1 MSKANIETGGVDER
15 TPLVG
20 KQLSAYQR
28 FFLADKN
35 KTFAQDA
42 EVAFRAACFILVMSM
57 PFLLPQDDLP
67 DDYMGKEFKASMKK
81 GFYTQFT
88 VSCFMFAYY
97 KDLGNTVVNAITGT
111 FGVWTAVFAIW
122 ILYGIYPTS
131 VNEVTPG
138 WLNFVALAYGAI
150 YVWIMLWL
158 NMNINAVIFG
168 VSSFVWYLM
177 AFMNP
182 APSNFATGFQIDLTG
197 SATLELIASILG
209 GSCACLAMCIPYP
222 MLAIRKAEDSGRAVA
237 ATLISSWKDL
247 AHFACAEDVSEMNE
261 FVEARIK
268 RDLREINAQVSTMT
282 GNISVAWWECLGT
295 GSIQRK
301 REMLS
306 TLAELLVEVYDCIFA
321 VFAICLRDKNPSPM
335 MKDVKPCVMVLI
347 ECTENLLD
355 IALGA
360 VKEAKVTPERTAALR
375 SASFKTREAIR
386 SLTTKFRDGKR
397 TRTTKIVDKELMGE
411 HSFCLTVC
419 GFARDVADWGDKLAT
434 NTRPPPEGGFLGL
447 RSLASIFDSNTLY
460 KDDDHINFAVRN
472 WIAVCLA
479 FYLGYSSILD
489 FDAVLDPSG
498 IPKYQYNA
506 AISSTM
512 AVLLSKGLGSPI
524 TKNLSRLQGV
534 ILGTAVG
541 SLIYLIIGLNCSIWA
556 TIGMSLVL
564 FIMVCFTFF
573 LYMNSTTNSYLA
585 FLLVYYSTGRMIQGC
600 GKGSGLSLG
609 TVVLNLLI
617 TIIVMTVVDTCFQ
630 KGTAAEMATK
640 ALMDGWSDIKQQIVD
655 LHDPDKKQIV
665 FKTSETLGQLS
676 LAQALG
682 GFADQEPRWSKTAWR
697 AGTFNKAVNTAFDVR
712 YILTGMHLAA
722 SGGDNAPGTAKSAKL
737 LAALQ
742 LEKFCDLTSRPIKRI
757 DQTMDLLQILSHD
770 SEQPCDKYEAAEAEV
785 MKTFRRKYGALMD
798 EVIDMANKDV
808 NIMIPDTSDSL
819 ETDHA
824 AQISYQLAAIDALI
838 QSVRDLEGEIIFE
851 G

>member
-1 MSKANIETGGVDER
+1 MSKSSIETGGVDET

-20 KQLSAYQR
+20 KKLSAYQR
-28 FFLADKN
+28 LFLADKN
-35 KTFAQDA
+35 KTFARDA
-42 EVAFRAACFILVMSM
+42 EVAFRAACFILAMSM
-57 PFLLPQDDLP
+57 PFLLPHEDLP
-67 DDYMGKEFKASMKK
+67 DDDVAKEFKNSMKK
-81 GFYTQFT
+81 VFYTQFT

-97 KDLGNTVVNAITGT
+97 KDLGNTVVNSITGS

-150 YVWIMLWL
+150 YVFVMLWL

-222 MLAIRKAEDSGRAVA
+222 MLAIRKAEDSAIGVTETLVA
-237 ATLISSWKDL
+237 SWKDL
-247 AHFACAEDVSEMNE
+247 ANFACADDVSDMNE
-261 FVEARIK
+261 FVESRIK
-268 RDLREINAQVSTMT
+268 RDLREIDAMVQTMS
-282 GNISVAWWECLGT
+282 GNVGIAWWECLGT

-306 TLAELLVEVYDCIFA
+306 TLGELLIEVYDCIFA
-321 VFAICLRDKNPSPM
+321 VFAICLRDKTPSPM
-335 MKDVKPCVMVLI
+335 MRDVKPCVMVLI
-347 ECTENLLD
+347 ESTEGLLK
-355 IALGA
+355 IALDA
-360 VKEAKVTPERTAALR
+360 IKEAKVSPERTAALM
-375 SASFKTREAIR
+375 SASAKTREAIK

-397 TRTTKIVDKELMGE
+397 GRGQVVDRELLGE

-419 GFARDVADWGDKLAT
+419 GFARDVADWGEKLSK
-434 NTRPPPEGGFLGL
+434 NERSPPEGGFLGL
-447 RSLASIFDSNTLY
+447 KSLANIFDPNTLY
-460 KDDDHINFAVRN
+460 KDNDHINFAVRN
-472 WIAVCLA
+472 WISVCIA

-489 FDAVLDPSG
+489 FAAVLDPLG
-498 IPKYQYNA
+498 LPKNQYNA

-512 AVLLSKGLGSPI
+512 AVLFSKGLGSPM

-541 SLIYLIIGLNCSIWA
+541 SLIYLIIGLKCGIWA
-556 TIGMSLVL
+556 TVGMAIML
-564 FIMVCFTFF
+564 FVMVCFTFF
-573 LYMNSTTNSYLA
+573 LYMNSTVNSYLA
-585 FLLVYYSTGRMIQGC
+585 FLLVYYSTGRMVQGC
-600 GKGSGLSLG
+600 GLGGGLSLG

-617 TIIVMTVVDTCFQ
+617 TIIVMTVVDTIFQ
-630 KGTAAEMATK
+630 KGTASDLAVE
-640 ALMDGWSDIKQQIVD
+640 ALMKGWEDIKTQVVD
-655 LHDPDKKQIV
+655 LHNPDKKEIV
-665 FKTSETLGQLS
+665 FRTTETLQQLT

-682 GFADQEPRWSKTAWR
+682 GFADQEPRWSKTPWR
-697 AGTFNKAVNTAFDVR
+697 AGTFNKAVATAFDVR

-722 SGGDNAPGTAKSAKL
+722 SGGDNNAGSAKSDKL

-742 LEKFCDLTSRPIKRI
+742 LERFCDLTSRPIKRI
-757 DQTMDLLQILSHD
+757 DQTMALLSILSHE
-770 SEQPCDKYEAAEAEV
+770 SEQPCDAYDAAEVEV
-785 MKTFRRKYGALMD
+785 MKTFRRQYGTLMD

-808 NIMIPDTSDSL
+808 KIMIADMSDSL
-819 ETDHA
+819 ESDHA

-838 QSVRDLEGEIIFE
+838 QAVRDLEGEIIFE